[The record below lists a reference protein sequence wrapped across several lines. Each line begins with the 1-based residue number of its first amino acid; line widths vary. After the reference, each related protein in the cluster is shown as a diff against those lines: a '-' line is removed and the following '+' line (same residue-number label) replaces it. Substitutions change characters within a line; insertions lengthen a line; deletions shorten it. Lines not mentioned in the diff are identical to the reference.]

1 MQHNFDPQTPATP
14 EVSRRFLAGV
24 GLLVA
29 AIGFSAHSFVA
40 STASAAP
47 SSANGLEV
55 TPAAELQATE
65 AGSPCCLPRAD
76 DIVRPSADRL
86 RKLGVDLC
94 TGSTAPA

>member
-1 MQHNFDPQTPATP
+1 MQHDFEPQAPATP
-14 EVSRRFLAGV
+14 EVSRRLLAGV

-29 AIGFSAHSFVA
+29 GIGFSAHSFVA

-47 SSANGLEV
+47 AAPAGLEL
-55 TPAAELQATE
+55 TPAAELPATE
-65 AGSPCCLPRAD
+65 TCSPCCLPCAD

-86 RKLGVDLC
+86 RELGVDLC